1 MKVNLYIY
9 IDEIAHKLET
19 FKDEQISVTSTAKNL
34 SDITKIYA
42 DYSKTFTIPASKK
55 NNQILSHWYENA
67 VEDGFD
73 QRIKAK
79 GYIEIDT
86 IPFREGV
93 WQIEAASVKE
103 NKIQSYSLTFFGEL
117 KTLVDV
123 IGENEV
129 RDLDFTDIIT
139 SFGEGDV
146 LNLVKGDSPTAPV
159 LFPLIANEKKWFFST
174 GQQGNDKNITRANT
188 INRFNLPPAVS
199 VDKIFDAIETDFGLT
214 FSGSFLNS
222 ERFKRLYLY
231 FKNEE
236 EYVTLLKP
244 KRIDFSTASGSGT
257 TPIIFTENDDFFE
270 YKSFEVDAFNSQ
282 VVLTIDPDTAIVI
295 PYYVSVFRVSSTGFA
310 SNIINFDGTGSGPE
324 SFTIIEE
331 DTPATEP
338 AGDGTIG
345 QGTGNNEGVYFIQ
358 ISSEI
363 GNDFEGTL
371 VYTGQTLAGTPINK
385 TIVIPLQSIAEQYDF
400 NKIAPRI
407 KIIDF
412 LSGLIKMFNLTII
425 PLSETSYR
433 FETLDTFYQLGKI
446 RNLTKYSDTSNKI
459 ERVKVYNEIN
469 FEYQKSGTIVN
480 TKFRDL
486 ITRAYDYGDL
496 NASFDGDG
504 GEFSVELPFE
514 TLLFTD
520 LKYTS
525 GGSTLSSN
533 ILMGFNI
540 TPDEKP
546 YKNKPILL
554 YRDSVKTSAQQF
566 RFGLSPIQT
575 YVAFGNQTTIGTE
588 IFSLNF
594 GIENTIDTN
603 QPIFNSLYQNF
614 YSSYLENIFNK
625 KARIIK
631 IKMRLPLSI
640 LTQLKLNDRII
651 LRDKRYLINNFTN
664 ELTTGETSFEL
675 VQDLRSVILFQGSTR
690 PTSEAQTKVLDA
702 TGLPDDVTFVPI
714 IDNFSTLLFEAEQ
727 NEITITVTENTSAD
741 ARIDEYKIVQDGS
754 GIQSF
759 YVIQQGT

>member
-9 IDEIAHKLET
+9 IDEIAHKLES

-42 DYSKTFTIPASKK
+42 DYSKTFTIPASKT

-86 IPFREGV
+86 ITFREGL

-117 KTLVDV
+117 KTLVDI
-123 IGENEV
+123 IGENEI

-139 SFGEGDV
+139 SFGAEDV
-146 LNLVKGDSPTAPV
+146 VSLVKGDSPTAPV
-159 LFPLIANEKKWFFST
+159 LFPLIANEKKWFFSLSST
-174 GQQGNDKNITRANT
+174 DDKNIRQDNT
-188 INRFNLPPAVS
+188 INKFNLPPAVS

-270 YKSFEVDAFNSQ
+270 YKSFEVDAYESQ
-282 VVLTIDPDTAIVI
+282 VVLNIEPQDFLTI
-295 PYYVSVFRVSSTGFA
+295 PYYVSVFRVSTSGFV
-310 SNIINFDGTGSGPE
+310 SNILNFNGLGNQ
-324 SFTIIEE
+324 SFTIIQE
-331 DTPATEP
+331 DTPALEP
-338 AGDGTIG
+338 AGSGTIG
-345 QGTGNNEGVYFIQ
+345 IGTGNNEGVYFIQ
-358 ISSEI
+358 ISSET
-363 GNDFEGTL
+363 GNNFEGTL
-371 VYTGQTLAGTPINK
+371 VYTGQTLAGTAINK
-385 TIVIPLQSIAEQYDF
+385 TILIPLQSIAESYDF

-446 RNLTKYSDTSNKI
+446 INLTKYSDTSNKI
-459 ERVKVYNEIN
+459 ERIKVYNEIN
-469 FEYQKSGTIVN
+469 FQYQKSGTIVN

-486 ITRAYDYGDL
+486 MTRDYDYGDL

-504 GEFSVELPFE
+504 GKFSVELPFE
-514 TLLFTD
+514 TLLFNE
-520 LKYTS
+520 LKYIS
-525 GGSTLSSN
+525 GESTISTN

-554 YRDSVKTSAQQF
+554 YRDSVKTASDEF
-566 RFGLSPIQT
+566 SFGLSNIET

-594 GIENTIDTN
+594 GIENTINTN
-603 QPIFNSLYQNF
+603 QPIFNSLYKNF

-664 ELTTGETSFEL
+664 ELTTGETTFEL
-675 VQDLRSVILFQGSTR
+675 AQDLRSLILFQGSTKLT
-690 PTSEAQTKVLDA
+690 PEAQTKVLDA
-702 TGLPDDVTFVPI
+702 TGLPDDVTFVAI
-714 IDNFSTLLFEAEQ
+714 IDNFSTLLFEPEK
-727 NEITITVTENTSAD
+727 NTITITVTENTSAD
-741 ARIDEYKIVQDGS
+741 ARIDEYKIVQDGL

-759 YVIQQGT
+759 YVIQQGAI